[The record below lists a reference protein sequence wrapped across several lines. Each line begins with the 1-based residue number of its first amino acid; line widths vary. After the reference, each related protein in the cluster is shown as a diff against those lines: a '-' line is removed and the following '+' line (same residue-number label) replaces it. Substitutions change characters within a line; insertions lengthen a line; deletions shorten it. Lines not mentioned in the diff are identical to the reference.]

1 MNILGLSAYYHDSA
15 AALLVDGVVVAAA
28 QEERFSRKKHDARFP
43 RHAVQYCLDS
53 QRLSLSEIDAVVY
66 YEKPLLTF
74 ERLLETY
81 LGAAPR
87 GGRSFVAAMQ
97 VWLKEKLFLKTE
109 IKKQL
114 KDLSD
119 GDGALPPLLFSE
131 HHLSH
136 AGAAFYPSPFEKAVV
151 LCMDGVG
158 EWATTSAWLG
168 DGASLTPLWEINFPH
183 SLGLLYS
190 AFTYY
195 CGFKVNSGEYKLMG
209 LAPYGEPHYVDQIKS
224 HLIDVKPDGTFRL
237 DLSYFKF
244 HRGFRMTGRKFH
256 KLFGRPPRKG
266 ETELSQFHMDLAAS
280 IQVVTEE
287 IVIRLARTLRDE
299 TGARHL
305 CLSGGV
311 ALNCVANGKLL
322 QEGIFDDIW
331 IQPAS
336 GDAGSALGAAL
347 VAWHQHFQQPRQPVA
362 GDSMRGT
369 YLGPQFSNEQIS
381 GYLSGIQAPFHS
393 LDDPEL
399 FERLA
404 ELLDQGKV
412 IGWFNGRMEFGPR
425 ALGARSIIG
434 DPRNQQMQSVMN
446 LKIKYRESFR
456 PFAPSVLEQEVG
468 NQFELQAKSPYMLLV
483 APVKQELCTPM
494 TDEQQQLFGIEKLNV
509 PRSSLPAITHVDYSA
524 RVQTVSETTN
534 PRYFNLIRAFQ
545 RRTGCPTIVNT
556 SFNVRGE
563 PIVCTPQDAYRCFMR
578 TEMDALVLQN
588 QLLLKSEQPQEQS
601 DESWMQEF
609 ELD

>member
-1 MNILGLSAYYHDSA
+1 
-15 AALLVDGVVVAAA
+15 
-28 QEERFSRKKHDARFP
+28 
-43 RHAVQYCLDS
+43 
-53 QRLSLSEIDAVVY
+53 
-66 YEKPLLTF
+66 
-74 ERLLETY
+74 
-81 LGAAPR
+81 
-87 GGRSFVAAMQ
+87 
-97 VWLKEKLFLKTE
+97 
-109 IKKQL
+109 
-114 KDLSD
+114 
-119 GDGALPPLLFSE
+119 
-131 HHLSH
+131 
-136 AGAAFYPSPFEKAVV
+136 
-151 LCMDGVG
+151 
-158 EWATTSAWLG
+158 
-168 DGASLTPLWEINFPH
+168 
-183 SLGLLYS
+183 
-190 AFTYY
+190 
-195 CGFKVNSGEYKLMG
+195 
-209 LAPYGEPHYVDQIKS
+209 
-224 HLIDVKPDGTFRL
+224 
-237 DLSYFKF
+237 
-244 HRGFRMTGRKFH
+244 
-256 KLFGRPPRKG
+256 
-266 ETELSQFHMDLAAS
+266 
-280 IQVVTEE
+280 
-287 IVIRLARTLRDE
+287 
-299 TGARHL
+299 
-305 CLSGGV
+305 
-311 ALNCVANGKLL
+311 LNCVANGKLL

-347 VAWHQHFQQPRQPVA
+347 VAWHQHFHQPRQPVA

-483 APVKQELCTPM
+483 APVNKELCKPM